1 MSEDRLTGLDE
12 SFLHLES
19 DSAHMH
25 VAGLMLLSG
34 EPPAYDE
41 LLEGIEARLHLVPRY
56 RQRLAFVPYG
66 QGRPRWVDDPHLN
79 LSYHVRATALP
90 APGSEEQLRA
100 LAGRVFS
107 QGLDRDK
114 PLWEMWIVHGVE
126 GGRFAVLSKTHHA
139 LVDGVSGVDIVS
151 VLFDTKPE
159 PDAPPDPGRAW
170 LARPLPSGPQLL
182 AEALVERVTRPAG
195 LAASAVSLMRRPMEA
210 VSAAGAAVSGLA
222 AMVGTTLRPAPTT
235 PYNQSIGPHRR
246 FAWVRCS
253 LADVKAVKDEL
264 GGTVNDVMV
273 ATVAGALRRHLRRR
287 GVATDGLELKA
298 MIPVSVRSDDARG
311 ALGNQVAAMMA
322 TLPVGVGD
330 PVARLTA
337 VSEEMRDAK
346 GGGQAV
352 GARVLTELTG
362 FAPPTI
368 MSQAARLA
376 AVQRVFNLVITNIP
390 GPQFPL
396 YLHGRELLDLMPM
409 VPLAQN
415 QALGVAIMSYNGRIS
430 FGLNADYDA
439 LPDLD
444 DLALDVRGSLDE
456 LAAAAGLDV
465 DAELSVE
472 RAGALRA

>member
-1 MSEDRLTGLDE
+1 
-12 SFLHLES
+12 
-19 DSAHMH
+19 
-25 VAGLMLLSG
+25 
-34 EPPAYDE
+34 
-41 LLEGIEARLHLVPRY
+41 
-56 RQRLAFVPYG
+56 
-66 QGRPRWVDDPHLN
+66 
-79 LSYHVRATALP
+79 
-90 APGSEEQLRA
+90 
-100 LAGRVFS
+100 
-107 QGLDRDK
+107 
-114 PLWEMWIVHGVE
+114 
-126 GGRFAVLSKTHHA
+126 
-139 LVDGVSGVDIVS
+139 
-151 VLFDTKPE
+151 
-159 PDAPPDPGRAW
+159 
-170 LARPLPSGPQLL
+170 
-182 AEALVERVTRPAG
+182 
-195 LAASAVSLMRRPMEA
+195 MEA

-311 ALGNQVAAMMA
+311 ALGNQVTAMMA

-346 GGGQAV
+346 EGGQAV

-368 MSQAARLA
+368 MSQAARVA

-456 LAAAAGLDV
+456 LAAAAGIDV